1 MTRKWTFSGTA
12 DLTRNPSEVRVHQQC
27 LLHCL
32 VTSHDTR
39 NHLKVA
45 QTIKAKDMYPER
57 SCVLEGSVIQV
68 PVVYTL
74 DGEANALI
82 LHDIGEEHT
91 DLMRFLQEKCQVQGH
106 YGLRW
111 RDSCGALNYAEFVEA
126 TQCRSIRDRIL
137 KVCIHQAQRQITL
150 IELDASTLSVQNI
163 LSLLTKNNQRWTRA
177 T

>member
-12 DLTRNPSEVRVHQQC
+12 ELTRNPSEVRVHQQC

-91 DLMRFLQEKCQVQGH
+91 DLIGFFRKSAKSKDTAGFVGGTLVEP
-106 YGLRW
+106 LTTLNLW
-111 RDSCGALNYAEFVEA
+111 RQHNVEA
-126 TQCRSIRDRIL
+126 FETAFSKYVYTRP
-137 KVCIHQAQRQITL
+137 
-150 IELDASTLSVQNI
+150 SVE
-163 LSLLTKNNQRWTRA
+163 
-177 T
+177 